1 MGLTEE
7 LDARRDEII
16 ELMIRANGQADE
28 DATGQFRQVTVGYY
42 TILRSAAAGDFGPR
56 DEYLSTVIPALR
68 ESGMPLS
75 VIITGLV
82 RLVVATGAALG
93 AEHARWLCEFLGDYT
108 GRILAI
114 WEEAA

>member
-16 ELMIRANGQADE
+16 ELMIRANGQADG
-28 DATGQFRQVTVGYY
+28 DASGQFRQVTVGYY
-42 TILRSAAAGDFGPR
+42 TILRSASAGDFGPR

-68 ESGMPLS
+68 QSGMPLS
-75 VIITGLV
+75 VIMAGLV
-82 RLVVATGAALG
+82 RLAAATGAALG

-108 GRILAI
+108 ARILAI